1 MTEKFQ
7 QGEVAARARGQVV
20 VISGPS
26 GSGKTTVCERL
37 RSDPGVVLS
46 VSATT
51 RRPRP
56 GERDDVDYHFI
67 SREEFLERVRRGE
80 FVEHAE
86 YNGHLYGTPREPL
99 ERALRDG
106 KTVLVEIDVQGA
118 AQMRRVYPDGLF
130 IFLDAPAPAAAAQR
144 LERRNTESSEERR
157 RRIAVAE
164 RERVAAASGCFDHR
178 VVNDVLDDTVEQ
190 IRWLIRTGRAVRA
203 GL

>member
-1 MTEKFQ
+1 MSKKLQ
-7 QGEVAARARGQVV
+7 QGEAAARARGQVV

-37 RSDPGVVLS
+37 RSDPDIVLS

-56 GERDDVDYHFI
+56 GERDGVDYRFL

-86 YNGHLYGTPREPL
+86 YNGQLYGTPREPL

-118 AQMRRVYPDGLF
+118 AQMRRAYPDGLL

-144 LERRNTESSEERR
+144 LERRNTESSEERSR
-157 RRIAVAE
+157 RVAVAE
-164 RERVAAASGCFDHR
+164 RERAAAASGCFDHR
-178 VVNDVLDDTVEQ
+178 VVNDVLDDAVEQ
-190 IRWLIRTGRAVRA
+190 IRGLIRAGRAVRA
-203 GL
+203 GS

>member
-1 MTEKFQ
+1 MTEKRP
-7 QGEVAARARGQVV
+7 GSEAASSARGQVV

-37 RSDPGVVLS
+37 RSDPNIVLS

-56 GERDDVDYHFI
+56 GERDGVDYHFV
-67 SREEFLERVRRGE
+67 SRGEFLERVRRSE

-86 YNGHLYGTPREPL
+86 YNGQLYGTPREPL
-99 ERALRDG
+99 ERALREG

-118 AQMRRVYPDGLF
+118 AQMRRAYPDGLF

-144 LERRNTESSEERR
+144 LERRNTESDEERR
-157 RRIAVAE
+157 RRVAAAD
-164 RERVAAASGCFDHR
+164 RERAAAASGGFDHR
-178 VVNDVLDDTVEQ
+178 VVNDVLDDAVEE
-190 IRWLIRTGRAVRA
+190 IRRLIQARRAVRA
-203 GL
+203 GA